1 MDPDPGGVPQAP
13 LAASS
18 VPTRAELQRQARRH
32 RASISMP
39 AAVALV
45 TLVLRLIAAANG
57 PTDWDSAQY
66 AAAVGHYDVTH
77 GEPQPPGYWLFVQAG
92 RVLHQVFGLGTIH
105 SLVLVAAVASA
116 LASGLTAWA
125 GRDLGGWWVG
135 LAAGLVVATSPFAW
149 FSGSIVATYSFDML
163 AAGLLIILAWLARP
177 GSWHGMVAVG
187 AIGLLAGFRQSIIQE
202 FAILALI
209 AVAGSTRR
217 WGQFLLTL
225 AVGVAGVAV
234 WLVPM
239 AVEQPGGVSAW
250 IRATRI
256 EAVGAEQATSVL
268 DHAAG
273 GPTNLGTFAGYTLMA
288 LGPLALLAVLGG
300 LALLIQNGG
309 GRHRSERDRAL
320 SEGPVTP
327 EAVDPWKRPWYQSR
341 PAILVAAII
350 PPMLVVSLVEF
361 AKGGY
366 LLAYLPGAVIA
377 LLLPL
382 GALNRRSEWSD
393 RTSLPWLAVT
403 SAGIVVVVALGAQRF
418 VSGQGVL
425 PERLLQTSG
434 WLWLRQPRYQAPY
447 ADSRSAIRTA
457 DAADAALRG
466 LAPLIRSRSDV
477 VVFDL
482 VDGGANIY
490 RNAGWE
496 LPDDRTALIGPGQVV
511 YNQLHGALYYA
522 TGDTVSVGPSGSV
535 LLVASPALPDLAS
548 LIATG
553 QALPVSTLQPISGFQ
568 VWRVLPGTSVLGV
581 RVVTSAG
588 PRPLG
593 QGI

>member
-1 MDPDPGGVPQAP
+1 MDPDPGGVLQAP
-13 LAASS
+13 VAPSP
-18 VPTRAELQRQARRH
+18 VPTRAELQQEVRRRH
-32 RASISMP
+32 DSIAMP
-39 AAVALV
+39 AVVAVV
-45 TLVLRLIAAANG
+45 TLMLRLITAANG

-77 GEPQPPGYWLFVQAG
+77 GEPQPPGYWLYVQSG
-92 RVLHQVFGLGTIH
+92 RVLHQLFGLGTIH

-116 LASGLTAWA
+116 LAAGLTALA
-125 GRDLGGWWVG
+125 GRHLGGWWVG
-135 LAAGLVVATSPFAW
+135 LAAGRVVATSPFAW
-149 FSGSIVATYSFDML
+149 FSGSIVATYSFDMV
-163 AAGLLIILAWLARP
+163 AASLLIILAWRARP
-177 GSWHGMVAVG
+177 GSCHGIAAVG
-187 AIGLLAGFRQSIIQE
+187 ALGLLAGFRQSIVQE

-209 AVAGSTRR
+209 AVIGATRR
-217 WGQFLLTL
+217 WGQILLTL
-225 AVGVAGVAV
+225 TAGVAGVAL

-256 EAVGAEQATSVL
+256 EAIGAAQATSVL
-268 DHAAG
+268 DHAVG
-273 GPTNLGTFAGYTLMA
+273 GTTNLGTFAGYTVMA
-288 LGPLALLAVLGG
+288 LGPLALLAVLGC
-300 LALLIQNGG
+300 LALVFRDGDG
-309 GRHRSERDRAL
+309 PRRSRTDRAP
-320 SEGPVTP
+320 SEGPVPP
-327 EAVDPWKRPWYQSR
+327 ESVEPWTRPWSQSR
-341 PAILVAAII
+341 SAILAAAII
-350 PPMLVVSLVEF
+350 PPMLVVALVEF

-377 LLLPL
+377 LLLPIA
-382 GALNRRSEWSD
+382 ALNSRSDRSERSA
-393 RTSLPWLAVT
+393 LPWLAVT
-403 SAGIVVVVALGAQRF
+403 SAGIVLVMALGVQRF

-425 PERLLQTSG
+425 PERLLQTNG

-447 ADSRSAIRTA
+447 ADSRSTIRTA
-457 DAADAALRG
+457 DATDAALRG
-466 LAPLIRSRSDV
+466 LAPLIRSRNDV

-496 LPDDRTALIGPGQVV
+496 LPDDRLALIGPGQVV

-548 LIATG
+548 LTVTA
-553 QALPVSTLQPISGFQ
+553 QALPVSTPQPISGFQ
-568 VWRVLPGTSVLGV
+568 VWRVLPGTSVFGV

-593 QGI
+593 QRI